1 MHIFGKNILKIST
14 IFKVKLKYK
23 NLRELQMEKVKK
35 EGVVKIK
42 KVKRVREEMILNR
55 TQMLAPITL
64 VMILIMSS
72 IRTALINN

>member
-1 MHIFGKNILKIST
+1 
-14 IFKVKLKYK
+14 
-23 NLRELQMEKVKK
+23 MEKVKK

-55 TQMLAPITL
+55 TQMSAPITL
-64 VMILIMSS
+64 VMILTMSS

>member
-55 TQMLAPITL
+55 TQMSAPITL